1 MVTYKIVNHLLL
13 FFSVPEEATEE
24 TKPKL
29 APAFVTKPE
38 PFTVTEGE
46 MARFCCRVT
55 GHPKPRVM
63 WVVNGHTVVNVSVI
77 NLSSHYRLF
86 QFCILNKN

>member
-1 MVTYKIVNHLLL
+1 MY
-13 FFSVPEEATEE
+13 SVPEEATEDL
-24 TKPKL
+24 KPKQ

-46 MARFCCRVT
+46 VARFCCRVT

-63 WVVNGHTVVNVSVI
+63 WVVNGHTVVNVRDFACVE
-77 NLSSHYRLF
+77 
-86 QFCILNKN
+86 

>member
-1 MVTYKIVNHLLL
+1 MA
-13 FFSVPEEATEE
+13 SVPEEAVEDL
-24 TKPKL
+24 KPKQ

-63 WVVNGHTVVNVSVI
+63 WVVNGHTVVNVRDLAYVQCVVGCAPMAAVCS
-77 NLSSHYRLF
+77 
-86 QFCILNKN
+86 

>member
-1 MVTYKIVNHLLL
+1 VIANIFQFIY
-13 FFSVPEEATEE
+13 SVPEEATEE
-24 TKPKL
+24 LKPKQ

-55 GHPKPRVM
+55 GYPKPRVM
-63 WVVNGHTVVNVSVI
+63 WIVNGHTVVNV
-77 NLSSHYRLF
+77 RDF
-86 QFCILNKN
+86 ACAE

>member
-1 MVTYKIVNHLLL
+1 MC
-13 FFSVPEEATEE
+13 SVPEEAVEDL
-24 TKPKL
+24 KPKQ
-29 APAFVTKPE
+29 APEFVTKPE

-63 WVVNGHTVVNVSVI
+63 WVVNGHTVVNVRGFAYV
-77 NLSSHYRLF
+77 
-86 QFCILNKN
+86 Q